1 MALLSGGVEG
11 TVPGTEIMNV
21 LKVWACGIA
30 VLLTMS
36 GAANADA
43 TVGQSADPGISV
55 DTRLSM
61 LLGQERSALTAVAPN
76 RIQQITTPPVKPGDT
91 ATTNVQYDDAWLDT
105 LPVATG
111 DEQWSCLT
119 RAIYFEARGESVKG
133 EFAVAEVIANRADAP
148 NFPHDICSVVNQGS
162 GHKFACQFSFTCDGH
177 TDAINDQAS
186 YDKAGKIARL
196 ILDGAPRTLTDGATH
211 FHTTAVWPSW
221 SHQFEETAQIGAHV
235 FYRDP
240 VQLAS
245 N

>member
-1 MALLSGGVEG
+1 M
-11 TVPGTEIMNV
+11 TPGTEIMRV

-36 GAANADA
+36 GAAIADA
-43 TVGQSADPGISV
+43 TVGQSADPAISV
-55 DTRLSM
+55 DTRLAT
-61 LLGQERSALTAVAPN
+61 LLGQERTALTAVAPN
-76 RIQQITTPPVKPGDT
+76 RIQEITTPPVKPGDT
-91 ATTNVQYDDAWLDT
+91 ATSQVQYTDAWLDT

-111 DEQWSCLT
+111 DDQWSCLT

-133 EFAVAEVIANRADAP
+133 EFAVAEVIANRADSP
-148 NFPHDICSVVNQGS
+148 DFPHDICSVVNQGS
-162 GHKFACQFSFTCDGH
+162 GHKFACQFSFTCDGQ
-177 TDAINDQAS
+177 TDAMNDQVS

-196 ILDGAPRTLTDGATH
+196 ILDGAPRTLTGGATH

-240 VQLAS
+240 IRIAS